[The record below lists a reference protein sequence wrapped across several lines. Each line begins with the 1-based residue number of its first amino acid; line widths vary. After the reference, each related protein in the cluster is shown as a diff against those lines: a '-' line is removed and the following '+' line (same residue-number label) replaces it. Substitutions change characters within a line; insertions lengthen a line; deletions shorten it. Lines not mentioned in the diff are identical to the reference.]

1 MPIYFSAADPVAS
14 LAGTIRDV
22 LTRPTAFFR
31 QMPAGG
37 SYWHSSIL
45 LLIVLAAPL
54 MLGVFLSSGFIP
66 HIPPLLLIVTTMPFA
81 LASAWL
87 WAGYLAWAVRH
98 FVQEGSLS
106 TREAFQLY
114 AYSNVPSLFSWIP
127 GINVFTWLWSLYL
140 QWKGLTAYA
149 GVSGGRAL
157 MILILPLAV
166 LVASGAILFMLI
178 GVYLSQP
185 PQTNPVMMF

>member
-1 MPIYFSAADPVAS
+1 MPTYFSTADPVAS

-31 QMPAGG
+31 QMPADG

-66 HIPPLLLIVTTMPFA
+66 HISVLLLIVTTPFA

-87 WAGYLAWAVRH
+87 WAWYLAWAVRH
-98 FVQEGSLS
+98 FVQAGSLS
-106 TREAFQLY
+106 TREAFRLY

-127 GINVFTWLWSLYL
+127 GINVFTGLWSLYL
-140 QWKGLTAYA
+140 QWKGLTAFA
-149 GVSGGRAL
+149 GVGGGRAL

-166 LVASGAILFMLI
+166 LVASGVILFMLI
-178 GVYLSQP
+178 GVYLTQAPQP
-185 PQTNPVMMF
+185 NPVIMF

>member
-1 MPIYFSAADPVAS
+1 MPVYFSAADPVAS

-31 QMPAGG
+31 EMPADG

-54 MLGVFLSSGFIP
+54 MLGILLGSDFIP
-66 HIPPLLLIVTTMPFA
+66 HIPLLLLILTTMPFA
-81 LASAWL
+81 LVSAWL
-87 WAGYLAWAVRH
+87 WAGYLAWATRH
-98 FVQEGSLS
+98 FFHAGLS
-106 TREAFQLY
+106 TRQAFQIY

-127 GINVFTWLWSLYL
+127 GINVITGLWSLYL
-140 QWKGLTAYA
+140 QWKGLTVFA
-149 GVSGGRAL
+149 GIGGGRAL
-157 MILILPLAV
+157 MILILPLAL

-185 PQTNPVMMF
+185 PQPNPVMMF